1 MDSYYNKLIKR
12 QPNGLLTSFCAELE
26 CDYHKDLFRVYQRC
40 CREESVAKV
49 TAKASRARL
58 KTRERQASELSTKK
72 HTILKQNMQCFSFNF
87 ILVGQQ
93 INYLSSC

>member
-1 MDSYYNKLIKR
+1 M
-12 QPNGLLTSFCAELE
+12 G
-26 CDYHKDLFRVYQRC
+26 YQRR
-40 CREESVAKV
+40 CREESIAKV
-49 TAKASRARL
+49 TVKASRARL
-58 KTRERQASELSTKK
+58 KTRGRQASELSTKK